1 MESRRK
7 HADLQR
13 ASSYCAL
20 ARNVGGSSAEY
31 TGVHATFCPWK
42 GGPRCGGLRK
52 KDLARPATQRSC
64 RLARHNRLERFKRD
78 LYGIMLVWV
87 AVKEL
92 I

>member
-1 MESRRK
+1 MENRRK

-20 ARNVGGSSAEY
+20 AHNVGGSSAEY
-31 TGVHATFCPWK
+31 TGVHAIFCPWK
-42 GGPRCGGLRK
+42 GGPRCGKG
-52 KDLARPATQRSC
+52 DLARPATQCSC

-92 I
+92 N